1 MNRNSQIL
9 ADSFL
14 SIHILVITWL
24 QFLSFSLIFYHLCT
38 NNINYSLQVKSYKI
52 NVIYHFYLNF
62 QQRTGFSDHENRLN
76 ENSIKQIVLISDFQI
91 ILRFYSLSL
100 TRAQTIATGNETIK
114 ADCLFHIQST
124 RLCSIIFLSASQ
136 VNTVISPLYLYES
149 LQLELHVIVLLFSG
163 SCSLYSTNMTSCQD
177 DILTNLAI

>member
-38 NNINYSLQVKSYKI
+38 NNINYSLQVESYKI

-114 ADCLFHIQST
+114 AVSSTFNRPDCAQSSSC
-124 RLCSIIFLSASQ
+124 LQ
-136 VNTVISPLYLYES
+136 VR
-149 LQLELHVIVLLFSG
+149 
-163 SCSLYSTNMTSCQD
+163 
-177 DILTNLAI
+177 